1 MLDSASRRA
10 NKVGCR
16 DSGGLAIAP
25 SRRES
30 LSLELLHTYLS
41 PCPSQVEYLS
51 QPPLATV
58 VWGSQDTRP
67 SWPTAMRLRYSPAG
81 PPPLRNESGWI
92 LYRCPYP
99 LKGPLIQMRPR
110 ALPLPPSA
118 RTSGSALYVPSSGSS
133 VSRAVFFFLSLCT
146 VSTRSNKLYSGHW
159 PRTLPQMMWACLSS

>member
-58 VWGSQDTRP
+58 VWGFSRYTPLLANRNEVAILP
-67 SWPTAMRLRYSPAG
+67 SRS

-99 LKGPLIQMRPR
+99 LEGPLIQMRPR

-133 VSRAVFFFLSLCT
+133 VSRAVFFSSVSAQFQHAPTNCT
-146 VSTRSNKLYSGHW
+146 LDIGRVHC
-159 PRTLPQMMWACLSS
+159 PR